1 LFHLSDWVVPEW
13 GHQINIR
20 WLFVPFCANMNQ
32 LKNSETPFMLP
43 SKRPS
48 AFTLIEL
55 LVVIAIIAILAAM
68 LLPALAKAK
77 QKAHGIS
84 CLNNMKQMQLAWFMY
99 AGENADKL
107 ALNQTVSQG
116 NTYNINAGLPGAT
129 CKYPQNWVAG
139 DMNKGSTKDNTNTY
153 NLVSPD
159 LQACGSI
166 GYLIKNPTVYHCP
179 ADMTTDP
186 TYGPRVRSISMNGLV
201 GPAGET
207 GSLSASAAAGSYG
220 KAFVKLGDFSS
231 SSLPP
236 TDCFVLLDEQSTT
249 LDDGWFRV
257 KSFAKGAGV
266 IGNDNL
272 PAVYHNQSSS
282 FSFAD
287 GHAELHKWQ
296 SADFSNTSDVSWL
309 QSHASK

>member
-1 LFHLSDWVVPEW
+1 LYHLSDWVVPEW

-99 AGENADKL
+99 AGESADKL
-107 ALNQTVSQG
+107 AQNQTVGQG
-116 NTYNINAGLPGAT
+116 GNNGSAGLPAGGQ
-129 CKYPQNWVAG
+129 PGNWVAG
-139 DMNKGSTKDNTNTY
+139 VLNAGSSTANTNTY

-159 LQACGSI
+159 LQPYGSL
-166 GYLIKNPTVYHCP
+166 GYIIKSPDVYHCP
-179 ADMTTDP
+179 ADKTTDP

-201 GPAGET
+201 GPVGVG
-207 GSLSASAAAGSYG
+207 GSLSGNAAAGNYG
-220 KAFVKLGDFSS
+220 KAFLKLGDFSS
-231 SSLPP
+231 GSLSP
-236 TDCFVLLDEQSTT
+236 TDCFVLLDEQSKT